1 MNIQPSNYRNRHIS
15 YFCHVMRSQNALQIH
30 RIEYLNDAQRDRL
43 VILLESELPLDHE
56 VNAFLKNDHLILEA
70 SHSVSYERPFRT
82 HLIPEDYFSERA
94 PERME
99 IGFSELVLNHDFKY
113 NVVSCQLINPMLVK
127 VILEFRPRTDFN

>member
-15 YFCHVMRSQNALQIH
+15 YFCHVMRSQNELQIN
-30 RIEYLNDAQRDRL
+30 RIEYLNDSLRDRL
-43 VILLESELPLDHE
+43 VILLESELPLDPE

-70 SHSVSYERPFRT
+70 SRSMSYERPLRT
-82 HLIPEDYFSERA
+82 HLITEDYLSGRV

-113 NVVSCQLINPMLVK
+113 NVVSCQLINPTLLK
-127 VILEFRPRTDFN
+127 VILEFKPSTDFN